1 MASLLA
7 AEWPDL
13 PPTGPA
19 TVDAVK
25 SDLRINDDTDDVIL
39 QRIVT
44 GVNRK
49 VRRWPIAAYA
59 QQPAITD
66 PGDRVWPD
74 DIIQGAVMLCG
85 RLYRRRNS
93 PAGFESF
100 GVDGAV
106 YVQRNDPDI
115 AQMLEIGSWMPP
127 AVG

>member
-1 MASLLA
+1 MPALLA

-13 PPTGPA
+13 PPAGPA
-19 TVDAVK
+19 TLDAVK
-25 SDLRINDDTDDVIL
+25 SDLRLSDTTDDTIL
-39 QRIVT
+39 TRIVT

-59 QQPAITD
+59 SAPDTVPA
-66 PGDRVWPD
+66 DRTWPE
-74 DIIQGAVMLCG
+74 DILQGAVMLCG